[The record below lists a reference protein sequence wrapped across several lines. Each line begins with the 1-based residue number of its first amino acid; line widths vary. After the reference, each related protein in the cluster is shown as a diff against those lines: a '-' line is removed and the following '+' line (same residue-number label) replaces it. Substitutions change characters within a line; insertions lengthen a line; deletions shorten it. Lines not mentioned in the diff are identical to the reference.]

1 MNTILYI
8 EDDQEIGQFVKDDL
22 EERGYMIIWLTSS
35 YNYEK
40 YIEKADLIVLDIM
53 MPGLDGFTIGQR
65 MKKTH
70 PQIPILLLTAR
81 TGLEDKLKG
90 LEFSD
95 DYVTK
100 PFHPDE
106 LAARVEV
113 LLRGLIRLLF
123 MN

>member
-65 MKKTH
+65 MKNTSAD
-70 PQIPILLLTAR
+70 P
-81 TGLEDKLKG
+81 
-90 LEFSD
+90 
-95 DYVTK
+95 Y
-100 PFHPDE
+100 
-106 LAARVEV
+106 LAVNSKNRF
-113 LLRGLIRLLF
+113 RR
-123 MN
+123 